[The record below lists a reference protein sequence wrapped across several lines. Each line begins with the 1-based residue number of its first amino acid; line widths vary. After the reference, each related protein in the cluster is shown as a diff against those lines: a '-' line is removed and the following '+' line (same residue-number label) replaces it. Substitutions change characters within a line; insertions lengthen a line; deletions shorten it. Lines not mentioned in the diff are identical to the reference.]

1 MTAPTFVP
9 LSNAESLTATFSAKI
24 FIDDNLPER
33 VGRGTCKL
41 FPSRTAFGST
51 RTSYFFIFKIR

>member
-9 LSNAESLTATFSAKI
+9 QLIAESDGLFPAKI